1 MFLLDHWRKI
11 NYPFT
16 LLLFYPFN
24 LFYDNIIFTELLILT
39 STVYIV
45 TKEDCNNMSSYEPK
59 LLLYYL
65 IVQSGPLC
73 LIKITV
79 EVLNIIL
86 VTCFS
91 LKGSDSELF
100 SSKPH

>member
-1 MFLLDHWRKI
+1 M
-11 NYPFT
+11 NYSFT
-16 LLLFYPFN
+16 LLSFYPFN
-24 LFYDNIIFTELLILT
+24 LFYDNIIFRVINL
-39 STVYIV
+39 TVYIV
-45 TKEDCNNMSSYEPK
+45 TKEDCKNMSSHEPK

-65 IVQSGPLC
+65 IVQSEPLC

-86 VTCFS
+86 VTGFT

-100 SSKPH
+100 SNKPH